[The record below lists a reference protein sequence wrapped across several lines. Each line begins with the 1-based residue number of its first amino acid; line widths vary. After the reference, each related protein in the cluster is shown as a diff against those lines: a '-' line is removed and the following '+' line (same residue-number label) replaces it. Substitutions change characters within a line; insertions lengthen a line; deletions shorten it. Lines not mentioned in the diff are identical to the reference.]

1 MTEHAL
7 SGKVV
12 STGRHRP
19 YTEEEAEEIRDA
31 FRNVR
36 GDRVDLFVYGTLMSD
51 AHVKLLLNHSLES
64 EEAVLHNYM
73 RVVPPGAFF
82 FTVKQFGAVTN
93 GRLLKDLSPEDLEKI
108 DSFEDEGNLYFRKV
122 VVCRVQGQRR
132 RCMTYVGNIPALQKA
147 FGKDILFEDRYS
159 LYLEKKIDQLLETI
173 EPDRQEITRR
183 GFRELMGSAVDSLID
198 SQFDGNYICN
208 YIMVQA
214 FKDARPPVLDEVLA
228 IESLRPYA
236 DNYMKFACKHIVFNQ
251 LVDKIRHDFPN
262 AVRLSQKYFRHGLAV
277 LLAFLYYNSHAEK
290 INFLLREKKL
300 DRVVPGR
307 LYIDYAVLC
316 VALADDVYCKED
328 MAHIC
333 EEVASNWYSTPTP
346 LGAELEF
353 SYLGVRAVNSEPG
366 EDPYFD
372 SFYYFNDF
380 DLQRRTWRMGGHVD
394 AHRDIYAGNERSRG
408 FFEYAFGRFNI
419 VGDLSRP
426 LFDCPWGMSKL
437 INEAVKF
444 LDIPPH
450 SLHISMELSGKQSQ
464 ITAEPHDPDFLA
476 CLLMLGGDV
485 RKDEDGILR
494 EKRIFNKELD
504 TNMRDSLN
512 FSSRKYH
519 YSRED
524 QTQED
529 ASEVMEYKFL
539 RLHKEETDY
548 TGIIM
553 ALKGYQF
560 ATHARPL
567 SIPAQNGT
575 ELPEQLFMR
584 KWASAPK
591 PVSEKVIGEFLETVE
606 KGLCEETGCLQ
617 LDERRR
623 GFLEEIERKLKK
635 VNSFVAENGSEK

>member
-1 MTEHAL
+1 M
-7 SGKVV
+7 
-12 STGRHRP
+12 
-19 YTEEEAEEIRDA
+19 
-31 FRNVR
+31 
-36 GDRVDLFVYGTLMSD
+36 
-51 AHVKLLLNHSLES
+51 
-64 EEAVLHNYM
+64 
-73 RVVPPGAFF
+73 
-82 FTVKQFGAVTN
+82 
-93 GRLLKDLSPEDLEKI
+93 
-108 DSFEDEGNLYFRKV
+108 
-122 VVCRVQGQRR
+122 
-132 RCMTYVGNIPALQKA
+132 
-147 FGKDILFEDRYS
+147 
-159 LYLEKKIDQLLETI
+159 
-173 EPDRQEITRR
+173 
-183 GFRELMGSAVDSLID
+183 AVDHYKSD
-198 SQFDGNYICN
+198 
-208 YIMVQA
+208 
-214 FKDARPPVLDEVLA
+214 
-228 IESLRPYA
+228 
-236 DNYMKFACKHIVFNQ
+236 
-251 LVDKIRHDFPN
+251 
-262 AVRLSQKYFRHGLAV
+262 
-277 LLAFLYYNSHAEK
+277 
-290 INFLLREKKL
+290 
-300 DRVVPGR
+300 
-307 LYIDYAVLC
+307 
-316 VALADDVYCKED
+316 
-328 MAHIC
+328 
-333 EEVASNWYSTPTP
+333 EVASNWYSTPTP

-394 AHRDIYAGNERSRG
+394 AHRDIYAGSDRSRG

-464 ITAEPHDPDFLA
+464 ITAEPHNMDFLA

-494 EKRIFNKELD
+494 EMRIFNKELD

-529 ASEVMEYKFL
+529 AAEVMEYKFL
-539 RLHKEETDY
+539 RLHKQESDY

-567 SIPAQNGT
+567 SIPAQNGE

-584 KWASAPK
+584 KWASCPR
-591 PVSEKVIGEFLETVE
+591 PVPEKVIREFLATVE
-606 KGLCEETGCLQ
+606 KGLCEESQ
-617 LDERRR
+617 VQKLDKRRQS
-623 GFLEEIERKLKK
+623 FLEEIGRKLFRM
-635 VNSFVAENGSEK
+635 NAFVAENCVPL

>member
-1 MTEHAL
+1 MEENVFR
-7 SGKVV
+7 SP
-12 STGRHRP
+12 RHVDCTP
-19 YTEEEAEEIRDA
+19 DELEDIRNS
-31 FRNVR
+31 FYNVHS
-36 GDRVDLFVYGTLMSD
+36 DRIDLFVYGTFMND
-51 AHVKLLLNHSLES
+51 AHVKLLLNHSVES
-64 EEAVLHNYM
+64 EQAVLHNYM
-73 RVVPPGAFF
+73 RVVPPGAFYF
-82 FTVKQFGAVTN
+82 MVKQFGAVTN
-93 GRLLKDLSPEDLEKI
+93 GRLLKDLSPEDLERI
-108 DSFEDEGNLYFRKV
+108 DAFEDEGNLYFRKI
-122 VVCRVQGQRR
+122 VVCRVGGKRR
-132 RCMTYVGNIPALQKA
+132 RCMTYIGNIPALQKA

-159 LYLEKKIDQLLETI
+159 LYLEKKIDQLLESI

-183 GFRELMGSAVDSLID
+183 GFRELMGSAVDSLIS

-208 YIMVQA
+208 YLMVQA
-214 FKDARPPVLDEVLA
+214 FKDATPPVLDDVLA
-228 IESLRPYA
+228 IEGVRPYG
-236 DNYMKFACKHIVFNQ
+236 DHYMKFACKHIVFNQ
-251 LVDKIRHDFPN
+251 FVDKIRHDFPN
-262 AVRLSQKYFRHGLAV
+262 AVRLSQKYFRHGIAI
-277 LLAFLYYNSHAEK
+277 LLAFMYYNRHAEK
-290 INFLLREKKL
+290 IEELLKEKAL
-300 DRVVPGR
+300 DRLVPGR
-307 LYIDYAVLC
+307 SYIDYAVLC
-316 VALADDVYCKED
+316 VSLADEVYCRED
-328 MAHIC
+328 MKMIC
-333 EEVASNWYSTPTP
+333 EIVASNWYSTPTP

-353 SYLGVRAVNSEPG
+353 SYLGVRAVNGEPG

-394 AHRDIYAGNERSRG
+394 AHRDIYADTDRSRG

-450 SLHISMELSGKQSQ
+450 SLHISMELAGRQSQ

-485 RKDEDGILR
+485 RMDEEGILR
-494 EKRIFNKELD
+494 ERRIFNKELD

-519 YSRED
+519 YSKED
-524 QTQED
+524 QTMED
-529 ASEVMEYKFL
+529 AAEVMEYKFL

-567 SIPAQNGT
+567 SIPAQNAE

-584 KWASAPK
+584 KWAEAPR
-591 PVSEKVIGEFLETVE
+591 PVTEKVIEEFLEVVE
-606 KGLCEETGCLQ
+606 RGLCEESQIMQ
-617 LDERRR
+617 LDKRRQ
-623 GFLEEIERKLKK
+623 GFLTEMKKKLCRI
-635 VNSFVAENGSEK
+635 NSFIAENCGR